1 MLPPALLH
9 LEIYGEDI
17 GLLECFIWLSPRRRI
32 CWSQHPAYPKLSEIT
47 EGSGLKMTILTD
59 QVFVTVRGCLTNPPT
74 YIVSFHPYDNFFE
87 ASLLNKV
94 RSRTARA
101 IQKNSACL

>member
-59 QVFVTVRGCLTNPPT
+59 QVCSWGVEMREEGNVG
-74 YIVSFHPYDNFFE
+74 S
-87 ASLLNKV
+87 
-94 RSRTARA
+94 
-101 IQKNSACL
+101 